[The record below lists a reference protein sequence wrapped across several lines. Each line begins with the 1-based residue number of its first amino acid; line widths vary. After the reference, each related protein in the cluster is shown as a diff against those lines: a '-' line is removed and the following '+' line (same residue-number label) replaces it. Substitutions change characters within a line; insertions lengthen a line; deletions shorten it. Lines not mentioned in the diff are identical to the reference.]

1 MIYLNQLE
9 YPDMKYNHNMDEGG
23 APEGKDNVKAAGCG
37 LCSLCMVVDQ
47 LTTKHLELADCV
59 RLSEEKGANRKM
71 GTNLRVL
78 GLVVAEMY
86 GLRYSNTNDPE
97 EVKTCL
103 QKGGRVVANVG
114 GDREGYIGLFSHIG
128 HYIVLV
134 SIDGSEVCILDPSRK
149 EGKFD
154 EEGREGKVRLGDPFV
169 YCDMAHLVQDCAN
182 RDPGFHLFTRA

>member
-1 MIYLNQLE
+1 MRYLNQLE

-37 LCSLCMVVDQ
+37 LCCLCMVVDQ
-47 LTTKHLELADCV
+47 LTTKTLELADCI
-59 RLSEEKGANRKM
+59 RLSETCGANRKM

-78 GLVVAEMY
+78 GPVVAELY
-86 GLRYSNTNDPE
+86 GLTYSNTNDPE
-97 EVKTCL
+97 VVKECL

-114 GDREGYIGLFSHIG
+114 GDRENYIGLFSHIG
-128 HYIVLV
+128 HYIELV
-134 SIDGSEVCILDPSRK
+134 SIEGAELCILDPSRK

-169 YCDMAHLVQDCAN
+169 YCTMDDLVRDCAN
-182 RDPGFHLFTRA
+182 RDPGFHLFTRK